1 MAMKKRGF
9 PPGVQPQDVISLR
22 EFLPY
27 RIHLLSAKIARPA
40 DVKLSSGKVVR
51 ARDWRVILQLASRG
65 PMTNREL
72 SSMVGLD
79 AANITRV
86 VQYLSDIGLVTTR
99 SSSIDRRKQ
108 IISLTEEGAAA
119 HDMIAPERKRVGEE
133 LLECFSAAERRKLF
147 EMIDRLEEHLEE
159 DTSDEDWVE

>member
-1 MAMKKRGF
+1 MVIKKRRF
-9 PPGVQPQDVISLR
+9 PPGVEPQDVIALR

-40 DVKLSSGKVVR
+40 DVKLADGKIVR

-86 VQYLSDIGLVTTR
+86 VQYLGDIGLVTTR
-99 SSSIDRRKQ
+99 SSAVDRRKQ
-108 IISLTEEGAAA
+108 IISLTAEGAAV
-119 HDMIAPERKRVGEE
+119 HDVIAPERKRVGEE
-133 LLECFSAAERRKLF
+133 LLGCFTETERVQFFRML
-147 EMIDRLEEHLEE
+147 DRLEEHLE
-159 DTSDEDWVE
+159 DNPSDEDWIE